1 MLLGE
6 LLIQLGMAKAED
18 IERGLA
24 RQRQHGGLLGE
35 NLLALGIVT
44 SEKLNQALQ
53 LAPPAPRK
61 IAETGLNGPFLTSL
75 MLKFMYVKSLE
86 TASELSADIKLPANI
101 MGELLEQAKEAALVS
116 VLGAA
121 GLSMT
126 SELRYELTGQGRE
139 RAADA
144 LSRSQYLGPAPVPL
158 ADYITRITR
167 QRVADER
174 VNREDMKKQSAHL
187 VLPPGLLEELGPAA
201 NSGRAMLLYGPPGS
215 GKTSIAEV
223 IGECFKGMVY
233 VPYAIEIDG
242 QIITLYDPTLHEMVA
257 SAATGGTG
265 SLLMEATDARWV
277 ACKRPVVLAGGELS
291 LDMLDLRYS
300 PDAGLYD
307 APLQVKAMNGIFV
320 MDDFGRQLVQPRDLL
335 NRWIVPLE
343 KRFDF
348 LHLNTGKKFLLPFDV
363 LVVFSTNLA
372 PEDLMDDAFLR
383 RIPYKILVG
392 VPTVEDYVEIFR
404 RVCAANDLRVPSG
417 LMDELISDFYGKQK
431 EPLASYHPKFL
442 IDRVID
448 SCRFVGTPPYLDTQR
463 LQAAWRNLFV
473 EKGKHKSI

>member
-6 LLIQLGMAKAED
+6 LLIQMGVAKAED
-18 IERGLA
+18 INRGLD
-24 RQRQHGGLLGE
+24 RQKKSGGLLGE
-35 NLLALGIVT
+35 NLMALGIVT
-44 SEKLNQALQ
+44 ADTLHKALKM
-53 LAPPAPRK
+53 APLAPRK
-61 IAETGLNGPFLTSL
+61 IADTGLNTPFMTNLL
-75 MLKFMYVKSLE
+75 LKFMYVKSLE
-86 TASELSADIKLPANI
+86 TASELSADTKLPANI
-101 MGELLEQAKEAALVS
+101 VADLLELAKEAALVS

-121 GLSMT
+121 GLSLT
-126 SELRYELTGQGRE
+126 AELRYELTGQGRE

-144 LSRSQYLGPAPVPL
+144 LSRSQYLGPAPVRL
-158 ADYITRITR
+158 ADYIARITR

-174 VNREDMKKQSAHL
+174 VNAEELKRQTAHL

-215 GKTSIAEV
+215 GKTSIAES
-223 IGECFKGMVY
+223 IGECFKGMIY
-233 VPYAIEIDG
+233 VPYAVEIDG
-242 QIITLYDPTLHEMVA
+242 QIITLFDPTLHETVGRDA
-257 SAATGGTG
+257 HDNG

-277 ACKRPVVLAGGELS
+277 PCRRPVVLAGGELS

-300 PDAGLYD
+300 PEAGIYD

-383 RIPYKILVG
+383 RIPYKVLVG
-392 VPTVEDYVEIFR
+392 VPTVNDYVEIFR
-404 RVCAANDLRVPSG
+404 RACAAAELRIPSG
-417 LMDELISDFYGKQK
+417 MMEELVRDFYGKQK

-448 SCRFVGTPPYLDTQR
+448 SCRYAGTAPHIDRQR

-473 EKGKHKSI
+473 EKGRHKSV

>member
-1 MLLGE
+1 
-6 LLIQLGMAKAED
+6 
-18 IERGLA
+18 
-24 RQRQHGGLLGE
+24 
-35 NLLALGIVT
+35 
-44 SEKLNQALQ
+44 
-53 LAPPAPRK
+53 
-61 IAETGLNGPFLTSL
+61 

-101 MGELLEQAKEAALVS
+101 IGELLEQAKEAALVS

-121 GLSMT
+121 GFSMT
-126 SELRYELTGQGRE
+126 SELRYELTNQGRE
-139 RAADA
+139 RAQDA

-158 ADYITRITR
+158 ADYIARITR

-174 VNREDMKKQSAHL
+174 IDRDELKRHASHL
-187 VLPPGLLEELGPAA
+187 VLPPGLLDELGPAA

-223 IGECFKGMVY
+223 VGETFKGMIY
-233 VPYAIEIDG
+233 VPYAVEIDG
-242 QIITLYDPTLHEMVA
+242 QIITLYDPTLHEKV
-257 SAATGGTG
+257 GGQPQGMGG

-277 ACKRPVVLAGGELS
+277 PCKRPVVLAGGELS

-300 PDAGLYD
+300 PEAGVYE

-383 RIPYKILVG
+383 RIPYKIHVG
-392 VPTVEDYVEIFR
+392 VPTVEDYAEIFR
-404 RVCAANDLRVPSG
+404 RVCADSDLRIPSG
-417 LMDELISDFYGKQK
+417 MMDELVRDFYGKQK

-448 SCRFVGTPPYLDTQR
+448 SCRYAGTPPYLDTQR
-463 LQAAWRNLFV
+463 LRGAWRNLFV